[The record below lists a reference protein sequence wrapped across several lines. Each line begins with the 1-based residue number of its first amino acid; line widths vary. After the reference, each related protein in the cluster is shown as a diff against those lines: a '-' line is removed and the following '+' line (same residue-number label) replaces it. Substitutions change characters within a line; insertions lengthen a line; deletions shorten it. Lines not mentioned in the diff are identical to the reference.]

1 MVKTPFHATHHG
13 PFLSYSCNLLY
24 VLPSFSQ
31 ERALTTRLMT
41 ACCLEGSWWKTVL
54 WWLTTGLPKTLSVLT
69 ARFHLFPPL
78 LDLNLY
84 HPKLHVVQILFVI
97 CSQAGIHY
105 LTCCTSWKPGV
116 RHVADNDP
124 TGVFFYF
131 PVCSRSAIHLS
142 LQTISTKVVC
152 LIAATCPTPQWSAR
166 VCRPTQLPVPKLEF
180 AFTGGTTPQFVV
192 FYSAFWV
199 FFFCFSFFG
208 IQSTGPVFTISTCLL

>member
-1 MVKTPFHATHHG
+1 MPIFHINTLAKTRKATVVKTPFHATHHG

-78 LDLNLY
+78 LDLNLC

-116 RHVADNDP
+116 RHIADNDP
-124 TGVFFYF
+124 TGVFFIF
-131 PVCSRSAIHLS
+131 QCVREVPSICLS
-142 LQTISTKVVC
+142 KQF
-152 LIAATCPTPQWSAR
+152 
-166 VCRPTQLPVPKLEF
+166 LPRLCV
-180 AFTGGTTPQFVV
+180 
-192 FYSAFWV
+192 W
-199 FFFCFSFFG
+199 
-208 IQSTGPVFTISTCLL
+208 